1 MKNLQGYLSR
11 LFPNVKAIY
20 KPEWKQIYLFD
31 EQFQEYMWFV
41 DRHRKTKEGSDI
53 MKNIILIAT
62 MILANALFACTAC
75 KDTGKL
81 SYFVPCE
88 HCKGTGMVGT
98 GSGSGVTSDYRVYSI
113 NLLTGDNTLV
123 RRSVHIKCST
133 VAKKCIKCSAA
144 KTGYVRKQFPCWK

>member
-1 MKNLQGYLSR
+1 MK
-11 LFPNVKAIY
+11 
-20 KPEWKQIYLFD
+20 
-31 EQFQEYMWFV
+31 
-41 DRHRKTKEGSDI
+41 KT
-53 MKNIILIAT
+53 ILIAA

-98 GSGSGVTSDYRVYSI
+98 GSGSGITSDYRVYSI
-113 NLLTGDNTLV
+113 NLLTGDSTLV

-133 VAKKCIKCSAA
+133 VAKKCTKCSAA
-144 KTGYVRKQFPCWK
+144 KTGYVRKQFPCWKCKNGPKPFKAPGAKLAGTKDINKAKAEKRESAYSLYVKDYKKHQLN